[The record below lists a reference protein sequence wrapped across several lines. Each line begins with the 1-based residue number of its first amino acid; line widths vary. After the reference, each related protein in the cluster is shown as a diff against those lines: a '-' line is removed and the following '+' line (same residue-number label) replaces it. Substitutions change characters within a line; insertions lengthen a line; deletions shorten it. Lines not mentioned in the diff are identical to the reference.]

1 MNSIDA
7 IATDYVKLSL
17 AIGQHCPN
25 YVDAYYG
32 PKTWQEQTKK
42 QPLTTLLEKAQDN
55 INKASSITN
64 VEDAEQKERLDFLL
78 IHLKSSKVY
87 IELLMG
93 NTLDFYSECEALY
106 DAKPP
111 QYDEQHFDN
120 ILSTLN
126 TLVPGDG
133 DLAERFAKYRE
144 TFIIHTDKLDAVFE
158 AAIDEARKRTLQHI
172 NLPQNENFNVE
183 LVNNQ
188 VWTAY
193 NWFKGNS
200 YSLIQ
205 LNTDIS
211 IYIER
216 AIDLAAHEGYPGHH
230 VFNALM
236 EKHLVNKRNW
246 IEYSVYNL
254 FGPTSLLAEG
264 SANYG
269 IEVAFPWEERIV
281 FERDVLFPIA
291 GIDPNESEL
300 YYQILKIMSQLSYA
314 DNMVAQRFCDDEI
327 DEESAIN
334 LLMKYTL
341 CTKARAKQRLSF
353 YLQNRSY
360 VITYSFGQ
368 DLVHNYLAK
377 QVKQNKCNET
387 TSENKLWQ
395 EFAKL
400 LTRPKTASMMQKE
413 LVL

>member
-1 MNSIDA
+1 MDSINSIA
-7 IATDYVKLSL
+7 IEYVKLSL

-32 PKTWQEQTKK
+32 PKQWQDEVSKH
-42 QPLTTLLEKAQDN
+42 PLPQL
-55 INKASSITN
+55 SSQAIALIS
-64 VEDAEQKERLDFLL
+64 DAESIGKLPDDNNQIRLDYLKK
-78 IHLKSSKVY
+78 HLYACKVY
-87 IELLMG
+87 IDILMG

-111 QYDEQHFDN
+111 KYDEPHFDK
-120 ILSTLN
+120 ILTELDA
-126 TLVPGDG
+126 LVPGSG
-133 DLAERFAKYRE
+133 DLATRFVNYRQS
-144 TFIIHTDKLDAVFE
+144 FVIHKDKLNAVFD
-158 AAIDEARKRTLQHI
+158 AAITEARNRTLQYI
-172 NLPQNENFNVE
+172 SLPENENFNVE
-183 LVNNQ
+183 LVQDQ

-205 LNTDIS
+205 LNTDIN

-236 EKHLVNKRNW
+236 EKHLVIERDW
-246 IEYSVYNL
+246 VEYSIYNL

-269 IEVAFPWEERIV
+269 IEVAFPWEERIA

-300 YYQILKIMSQLSYA
+300 YYKVLKLMSKLAYA
-314 DNMVAQRFCDDEI
+314 DNMVAQRYCDKKIADNQ
-327 DEESAIN
+327 AIE

-341 CTKARAKQRLSF
+341 CTKERATQRLSF
-353 YLQNRSY
+353 YQQNRSY
-360 VITYSFGQ
+360 VITYNFGQ
-368 DLVHNYLAK
+368 DLVHEYL
-377 QVKQNKCNET
+377 
-387 TSENKLWQ
+387 TSKISSGSAQELWH
-395 EFAKL
+395 EFTAL
-400 LTRPKTASMMQKE
+400 LARPKTASMMQAE
-413 LVL
+413 L